1 MATERG
7 YTLTI
12 RLEQKDGRL
21 FSALVSL
28 NGTTAAEV
36 LRTRVKQYIDEHK
49 HLLNLEELE

>member
-1 MATERG
+1 MEKEKP
-7 YTLTI
+7 YSLSL

-49 HLLNLEELE
+49 HLLNLEEIE